1 MLTADVTHCIYRVP
15 PPVVN
20 PNTSHLA
27 AKHPPHAP
35 AFVRSTKLPIPRPT
49 AVIRINELMAELG
62 VETQRLVMPT
72 RSNLDALDGVLTAGA
87 ALVDMKRQ
95 VNRVQ
100 QELDTLKKQREGFVA
115 PLPRGVRTSA
125 VALLGNS

>member
-1 MLTADVTHCIYRVP
+1 
-15 PPVVN
+15 
-20 PNTSHLA
+20 
-27 AKHPPHAP
+27 
-35 AFVRSTKLPIPRPT
+35 
-49 AVIRINELMAELG
+49 MAELG

-115 PLPRGVRTSA
+115 PLPRGVRTA

>member
-1 MLTADVTHCIYRVP
+1 
-15 PPVVN
+15 
-20 PNTSHLA
+20 
-27 AKHPPHAP
+27 
-35 AFVRSTKLPIPRPT
+35 
-49 AVIRINELMAELG
+49 MAELG

-115 PLPRGVRTSA
+115 PLPRGVRTFA